1 MSLLMTLSST
11 VLPAKDEPPKG
22 QARCLSVLRSPTSL
36 DRAASILAARTTRLL
51 ALISLVAEGKKLE
64 DHGGLV
70 WEGRLSLS
78 SRHRLFGSLSCTYGI
93 DDDLIETLKSLLS

>member
-1 MSLLMTLSST
+1 MKFLVADYSVLP

-22 QARCLSVLRSPTSL
+22 QARCLSVLRLPTSL
-36 DRAASILAARTTRLL
+36 NRVAQPSTTTRLL

-70 WEGRLSLS
+70 WVGRCLC
-78 SRHRLFGSLSCTYGI
+78 RRGI
-93 DDDLIETLKSLLS
+93 ACLGHCHVHTVLMMI